1 MIIQSK
7 SSRNSDSDYFEHI
20 KRIVDETLTIN
31 DAIRVVGI
39 ISKMENA
46 VISKIKPGKI
56 PLVTQGEEDR
66 FAITIQK
73 IYDLQNEFNKSLG
86 ETRFMCITRD
96 KVGILVYYFDN
107 FVVYVSCE
115 PTIDRQEMI
124 KISNR
129 IEQIIV
135 DATIHLD

>member
-1 MIIQSK
+1 MSY
-7 SSRNSDSDYFEHI
+7 SEHL

-39 ISKMENA
+39 ISKKENA
-46 VISKIKPGKI
+46 LISKIKSGKT
-56 PLVTQGEEDR
+56 PLVTQGEDER

-73 IYDLQNEFNKSLG
+73 MHDLQNEFNRTLG
-86 ETRFMCITRD
+86 KTTFMYVTRD
-96 KVGILVYYFDN
+96 KIGLLVYYFDD

-115 PTIDRQEMI
+115 PTIERQEMI

-129 IEQIIV
+129 IEQVIV
-135 DATIHLD
+135 ETTVHLVKD

>member
-1 MIIQSK
+1 MSY
-7 SSRNSDSDYFEHI
+7 SEHL

-39 ISKMENA
+39 ISKKENA
-46 VISKIKPGKI
+46 LISKIKQGKI
-56 PLVTQGEEDR
+56 PLVTQGEDDR

-73 IYDLQNEFNKSLG
+73 MYDLQNEFNRTLG
-86 ETRFMCITRD
+86 KTTFMYVTRD
-96 KVGILVYYFDN
+96 KIGLLVYYFDD

-115 PTIDRQEMI
+115 PTIDRQEMM

-129 IEQIIV
+129 IEQVIV
-135 DATIHLD
+135 ETTVHLVKD

>member
-1 MIIQSK
+1 VEIEQPT
-7 SSRNSDSDYFEHI
+7 SDLSYFEHL
-20 KRIVDETLTIN
+20 KRIVDETLTVN

-39 ISKMENA
+39 ISKKENA
-46 VISKIKPGKI
+46 LISKIKQGKT
-56 PLVTQGEEDR
+56 PLVTQGEDDR

-73 IYDLQNEFNKSLG
+73 MYDLQNEFNRTLG
-86 ETRFMCITRD
+86 KTTFMYVTRD
-96 KVGILVYYFDN
+96 KIGLLVYYFDD

-135 DATIHLD
+135 ETTVHLVQD